1 MRFARTKL
9 FGIFRD
15 VFRAIGQNLV
25 RMKLLE
31 DRQVGGWVAVYTLCV
46 YSVYSWW
53 VGGRVGSCIYTVC
66 IVSTD

>member
-31 DRQVGGWVAVYTLCV
+31 DRQVGGWV
-46 YSVYSWW
+46 
-53 VGGRVGSCIYTVC
+53 GSCIYTVC
-66 IVSTD
+66 ILCV

>member
-1 MRFARTKL
+1 MVFMNCVHICMLYTGVRHRENMRFARTKL

-31 DRQVGGWVAVYTLCV
+31 DRQVGGWVTLHILCV
-46 YSVYSWW
+46 
-53 VGGRVGSCIYTVC
+53 
-66 IVSTD
+66 